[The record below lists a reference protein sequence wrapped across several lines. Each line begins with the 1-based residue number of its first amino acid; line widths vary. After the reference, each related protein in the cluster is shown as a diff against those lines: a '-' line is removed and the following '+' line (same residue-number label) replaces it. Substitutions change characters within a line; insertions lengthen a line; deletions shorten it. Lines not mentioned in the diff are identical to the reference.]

1 MRPKDKRL
9 RNIMPVV
16 PLDLPNVKDRVG
28 SDKDGSKPDSH
39 KVKIG
44 PGSKR

>member
-9 RNIMPVV
+9 RNIIPGA
-16 PLDLPNVKDRVG
+16 PLDLPNVKERAGV
-28 SDKDGSKPDSH
+28 DKDGSKPDSH